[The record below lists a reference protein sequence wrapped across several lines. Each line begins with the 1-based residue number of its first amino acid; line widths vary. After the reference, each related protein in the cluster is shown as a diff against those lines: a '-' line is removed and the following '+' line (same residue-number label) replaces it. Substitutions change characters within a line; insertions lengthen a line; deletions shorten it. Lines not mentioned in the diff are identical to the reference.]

1 MNLDEHTIQLLP
13 DFLANQI
20 AAGEVVQRPESIV
33 KELIEN
39 SLDAGANCI
48 TVLIKKAGKHMIHIV
63 DNGLGMSKTDLEMSI
78 KRHATSKIRTSEDLE
93 KIQTLG
99 FRGEALASIAAISH
113 IEIRTKRDI
122 DSHGWKL
129 DSEPLS
135 IPSISPSQQE
145 KGTQII
151 VKNLFYNVPAR
162 RKFLKSDIVE
172 FRYISETMIRFALAK
187 PDIRFIFYDGDNL
200 VFDVHPSTLLERIKD
215 LFGEQTS
222 SGLLPIDSF
231 TEEIKLSGFIGLP
244 HLAKQSRAGQHFF
257 LNGRAIISRSLN
269 HAVFQAYEHLIEK
282 QLHPFFVLNIH
293 VDPSKVDVNVHP
305 QKHEVK
311 FEYEKG
317 IYNCIQQAVQNAL
330 AKAHIVP
337 ELQFRSDIQQA
348 PFERMHISPV
358 QSQSTFS
365 SQDSFLVN
373 RLTGEI
379 VDNNPRTQ
387 YSSPSFQYSKT
398 RDSHSFTPQA
408 KTAYDQLFGSD
419 HIQDNAKHQHS
430 QHRILPG
437 SMWQLHNK
445 YICIEHEHGLMMI
458 DQHAAHER
466 ILYESALQSLQ
477 DESGKSQ
484 TLLFPIT
491 VHVLPQDLLLFHEL
505 KESLEILGF
514 VFSDEHNNSIIVSAL
529 PNDIKV
535 GTEEHALLD
544 IIEQYREYDSI
555 KPHSMR
561 HNLAASMGCKAAIKA
576 GQSLNQQEMNQL
588 IKDLFMCSMPYVCP
602 HGRPIVLEIPLA
614 ELDRRFGRT

>member
-1 MNLDEHTIQLLP
+1 MKLDEHIIQLLP

-39 SLDAGANCI
+39 SLDAGAECI

-63 DNGLGMSKTDLEMSI
+63 DNGVGMSKTDVEMSI

-122 DSHGWKL
+122 DPHGWKL

-151 VKNLFYNVPAR
+151 VKNLFFNVPAR

-222 SGLLPIDSF
+222 SGLLSIDSL
-231 TEEIKLSGFIGLP
+231 TEEITLSGFIGLP

-282 QLHPFFVLNIH
+282 QLHPFFVLNIIL
-293 VDPSKVDVNVHP
+293 DPSKVDVNVHP

-317 IYNCIQQAVQNAL
+317 IYNCIQYAVQNAL

-337 ELQFRSDIQQA
+337 ELQFRTDIQQA
-348 PFERMHISPV
+348 PFERMHISPI
-358 QSQSTFS
+358 QSQSTFA

-379 VDNNPRTQ
+379 VDNNPRTN
-387 YSSPSFQYSKT
+387 YSNSSFQYSKT
-398 RDSHSFTPQA
+398 RDSQSFTPQT
-408 KTAYDQLFGSD
+408 KTAYDQLFGSE
-419 HIQDNAKHQHS
+419 HQQDALKDQHS
-430 QHRILPG
+430 QQSILPG
-437 SMWQLHNK
+437 SMWQLHHK

-466 ILYESALQSLQ
+466 ILYESSLKSLQ

-505 KESLEILGF
+505 RDSLEKLGF
-514 VFSDEHNNSIIVSAL
+514 VFSDEHDNRIIISAL

-535 GTEEHALLD
+535 GNEEHALLD
-544 IIEQYREYDSI
+544 ILEQYREYDNI
-555 KPHSMR
+555 QPHSMR

-576 GQSLNQQEMNQL
+576 GQSLNQQEMNRL
-588 IKDLFMCSMPYVCP
+588 IEDLFICSMPYVCP
-602 HGRPIVLEIPLA
+602 HGRPIILDIPLA

>member
-39 SLDAGANCI
+39 SLDAGAECI

-122 DSHGWKL
+122 DPHGWKL

-135 IPSISPSQQE
+135 IPSINPSQLE

-151 VKNLFYNVPAR
+151 VKNLFFNVPAR

-215 LFGEQTS
+215 LFGDQTS
-222 SGLLPIDSF
+222 SGLLSIDSL

-257 LNGRAIISRSLN
+257 LNGRAIVSRSLN

-282 QLHPFFVLNIH
+282 QLHPFFVLNISL
-293 VDPSKVDVNVHP
+293 DPSKVDVNVHP

-317 IYNCIQQAVQNAL
+317 IYNCIQYAVQNAL

-337 ELQFRSDIQQA
+337 ELQFRTDIQQA
-348 PFERMHISPV
+348 PFERMHISPI
-358 QSQSTFS
+358 QSQSTFA

-379 VDNNPRTQ
+379 VDNNPRTNF
-387 YSSPSFQYSKT
+387 SSSTFQYNKT
-398 RDSHSFTPQA
+398 RDSQSFTPQT
-408 KTAYDQLFGSD
+408 KTAYDQLFGSE
-419 HIQDNAKHQHS
+419 HLQDALKDQHS
-430 QHRILPG
+430 QKSILPG

-466 ILYESALQSLQ
+466 ILYESSLKSLQ

-505 KESLEILGF
+505 RDSLEKLGF
-514 VFSDEHNNSIIVSAL
+514 VFSDEHDNRIIISAL

-535 GTEEHALLD
+535 GNEEHALLD
-544 IIEQYREYDSI
+544 ILEQYREYDNI
-555 KPHSMR
+555 QPHSMR

-576 GQSLNQQEMNQL
+576 GQSLNQQEMNRL
-588 IKDLFMCSMPYVCP
+588 IEDLFICSMPYVCP
-602 HGRPIVLEIPLA
+602 HGRPIILDIPLA